1 MADDVGD
8 FDTEWDAAE
17 PTKSALS
24 QATNATGDSGGNDT
38 GDDFEVEWA
47 AAEATPSAQV
57 HSASALSASNGSAVD
72 QSVSGAEGNTVAAR
86 RRPPPPPLSSTQA
99 KAKAEAQHLAKI
111 EAVEVRTKLHRH

>member
-1 MADDVGD
+1 MTDDVGD

-17 PTKSALS
+17 PTNSS
-24 QATNATGDSGGNDT
+24 MPQATTTTDGNGGDGP
-38 GDDFEVEWA
+38 GDDFEAEWA
-47 AAEATPSAQV
+47 AAEATPSAQAY
-57 HSASALSASNGSAVD
+57 SASALSASNGSAVD